1 MLGFGFWDP
10 TYIWLVMIPTTLL
23 MMAAQLW
30 VSSTYRRW
38 SQQPNTYN
46 IPGEE
51 AARRLLQANGLSD
64 ISIQPARGQLSD
76 HYDPRDQSLHL
87 SQGVAQVPSIASL
100 AIVAH
105 EIGHAVQHR
114 DGYVPM
120 RIRAALVPAANI
132 GSYLGWILI
141 AIGLALNSLD
151 LAWLGV
157 LAMSSGVVFALATLP
172 VELNASARARVLLND
187 SGLVTS
193 DAERRGVSAV
203 LNAAAFTYVAGLA
216 TAVIQLLYFVS
227 LVAGLG
233 GRRRS

>member
-10 TYIWLVMIPTTLL
+10 TYIWLVMIPTMLL

-114 DGYVPM
+114 DGYAPM